1 MHPNEGSA
9 QMTFDDRKG
18 NTRETAL
25 REMSESNGSTVSF
38 GDLLGGR
45 SPAERI
51 AFLAGQA
58 PAEPSATPAGPRPR
72 VYRNYTRRLR
82 DK

>member
-1 MHPNEGSA
+1 
-9 QMTFDDRKG
+9 MTFDDQTS
-18 NTRETAL
+18 TRDQGASLQKPEG
-25 REMSESNGSTVSF
+25 SGSTAF
-38 GDLLGGR
+38 LGDLLGGR

-82 DK
+82 DT